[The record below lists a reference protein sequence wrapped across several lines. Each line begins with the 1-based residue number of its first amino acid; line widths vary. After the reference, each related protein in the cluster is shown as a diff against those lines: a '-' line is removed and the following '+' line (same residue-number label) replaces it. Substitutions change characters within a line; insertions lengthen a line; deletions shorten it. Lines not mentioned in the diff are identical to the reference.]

1 MANHQYTVFE
11 NDTKSLFFKSW
22 RAKQATFISKQPNLT
37 LLSELWIIDP
47 VELGAREPRLGFFYL
62 SCEKFKYLAI
72 VDRKVL
78 FLPWFSMLIFS
89 SLNTLCN
96 RSNEFWAD
104 DNGLVIKF
112 GISLK
117 TTQVDFMAVLHSIF
131 WSSNDIAADQKFFGI

>member
-1 MANHQYTVFE
+1 MASKASFVHHFRRE
-11 NDTKSLFFKSW
+11 N
-22 RAKQATFISKQPNLT
+22 SKYVGKYFWWCPN
-37 LLSELWIIDP
+37 
-47 VELGAREPRLGFFYL
+47 
-62 SCEKFKYLAI
+62 I
-72 VDRKVL
+72 VDRIVL
-78 FLPWFSMLIFS
+78 YFPWFSMVIFS